1 MKGILK
7 NKKVIIYSII
17 VLIIIAGI
25 VSAFVGKFNYTL
37 MFSEHK
43 QIDVYLGK
51 TYDLKDIK
59 QIAEET
65 FNSNK
70 IVYREI
76 ETFHDSISIN
86 VKEANEEQI
95 KTLESKLKEKYEI
108 SGDTQ
113 ILETTNVAHI
123 KGIDIIKPYITS
135 IIVATVLVLIYTA
148 IRYFKLGVMK
158 VTLTMFVRIVAIE
171 ALLLSIIAI
180 FKIQIGTWTLP
191 IAIFAY
197 MLIVLG
203 TTIQYENEEKNN
215 TENKKKKK

>member
-1 MKGILK
+1 MKEILK

-43 QIDVYLGK
+43 QIDVYLGR

-65 FNSNK
+65 FNGSK

-148 IRYFKLGVMK
+148 IRYFKLGVIK